1 MSVLFFHTFVIPLY
15 QFLRNGKLTLSY
27 SYTWQKFNK
36 MNEERSQGYQS
47 AVPEYVTWQIN
58 SHILQLLLRPLY
70 RSKILI
76 CCSLIKHFPN
86 NQKDILAICK
96 YQYCI
101 EWLLKKVY
109 LAIYKSLKNSYLKKV
124 FVP

>member
-27 SYTWQKFNK
+27 SYKWQKFNK
-36 MNEERSQGYQS
+36 MNEERSQGYQN

-70 RSKILI
+70 RLI
-76 CCSLIKHFPN
+76 FAPS
-86 NQKDILAICK
+86 QK
-96 YQYCI
+96 
-101 EWLLKKVY
+101 
-109 LAIYKSLKNSYLKKV
+109 S
-124 FVP
+124 